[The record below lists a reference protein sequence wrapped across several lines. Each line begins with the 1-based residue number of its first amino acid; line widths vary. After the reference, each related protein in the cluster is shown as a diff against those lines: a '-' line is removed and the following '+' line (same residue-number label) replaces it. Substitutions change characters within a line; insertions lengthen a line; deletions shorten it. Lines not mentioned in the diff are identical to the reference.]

1 MNLRLRLYRFIFWAG
16 YVAVLIVAFIPVAGE
31 LNRIK
36 IGPGAF
42 KIRLDFLLHFAAYF
56 LICLYYLAGMKLGLS
71 LFSSNPLKK
80 FILLIIFMAVI
91 TEVVQLW
98 VPQRAFN
105 VFDMVANVAGVAVG
119 IGVVA
124 GRRRVVRNERRVSE
138 RARGR
143 EGERARGRLRD

>member
-1 MNLRLRLYRFIFWAG
+1 
-16 YVAVLIVAFIPVAGE
+16 
-31 LNRIK
+31 
-36 IGPGAF
+36 
-42 KIRLDFLLHFAAYF
+42 
-56 LICLYYLAGMKLGLS
+56 
-71 LFSSNPLKK
+71 
-80 FILLIIFMAVI
+80 MAVI